1 MVANEVREV
10 RQKMKTTTINVQL
23 KNGKAVL
30 REFEL
35 SPDDGEII
43 QEALRYYWINAENI
57 EREMLERGC
66 NRLRN
71 QAFYL
76 KCDLQDVMDKL
87 KI

>member
-1 MVANEVREV
+1 
-10 RQKMKTTTINVQL
+10 MKTTKITVQF
-23 KNGKAVL
+23 KNGNAVL
-30 REFEL
+30 REIDITT
-35 SPDDGEII
+35 DDADII
-43 QEALRYYWINAENI
+43 NEALRYYWINAENI

-87 KI
+87 K

>member
-1 MVANEVREV
+1 
-10 RQKMKTTTINVQL
+10 MKTTKITVQL
-23 KNGKAVL
+23 KNGNAVL
-30 REFEL
+30 REIEL

-43 QEALRYYWINAENI
+43 IEALRFYWLNSENI

-87 KI
+87 K

>member
-1 MVANEVREV
+1 
-10 RQKMKTTTINVQL
+10 MKTTKITVQF
-23 KNGKAVL
+23 KNGNAVL
-30 REFEL
+30 REIEIT
-35 SPDDGEII
+35 PDDADII
-43 QEALRYYWINAENI
+43 NEALRYYWINAENI

-87 KI
+87 K

>member
-1 MVANEVREV
+1 
-10 RQKMKTTTINVQL
+10 MKTTKITLQF
-23 KNGKAVL
+23 KNGNAVL
-30 REFEL
+30 REIDIT
-35 SPDDGEII
+35 PDDADII
-43 QEALRYYWINAENI
+43 NEALRYYWINAENI

-87 KI
+87 K

>member
-1 MVANEVREV
+1 MANEVREV

>member
-1 MVANEVREV
+1 MANEVREV

-23 KNGKAVL
+23 KNGKAIL

>member
-1 MVANEVREV
+1 
-10 RQKMKTTTINVQL
+10 MKTTKITVQF
-23 KNGKAVL
+23 KNGNAVL
-30 REFEL
+30 REIDIT
-35 SPDDGEII
+35 PDDADII
-43 QEALRYYWINAENI
+43 NEALRYYWINAENI

-87 KI
+87 K

>member
-1 MVANEVREV
+1 MVNEVREV

>member
-1 MVANEVREV
+1 
-10 RQKMKTTTINVQL
+10 MKVNKITVQL
-23 KNGKAVL
+23 KNGNAVL
-30 REFEL
+30 REIEL

-43 QEALRYYWINAENI
+43 TEALRFYWLNSESI
-57 EREMLERGC
+57 EKEMLERGC

-87 KI
+87 K